1 MIVWLSMLAALFAG
15 SMLPLQAG
23 VNAQLAR
30 AGGNALWASGISFL
44 VGTLTLLMVYSSLRL
59 TWPSFDELKEAPLW
73 AWSGGLMG
81 AFFVTCMAFFAPRL
95 GATTLLALVISGQ
108 ILASLLLDHFG
119 AVGFNVHEINLWRIL
134 GVILIGTGVLLVRKF

>member
-1 MIVWLSMLAALFAG
+1 
-15 SMLPLQAG
+15 MLPLQAG

>member
-1 MIVWLSMLAALFAG
+1 MIVWLSMFAALLAG

-59 TWPSFDELKEAPLW
+59 TWPSVHELKEAPLW

-119 AVGFNVHEINLWRIL
+119 AIGFNVHEINPWRIL
-134 GVILIGTGVLLVRKF
+134 GVILIAAGVLLVRKF

>member
-1 MIVWLSMLAALFAG
+1 MFAALLAG

-59 TWPSFDELKEAPLW
+59 TWPSFHELKEAPLW

-119 AVGFNVHEINLWRIL
+119 AIGFNVHEINLWRIL
-134 GVILIGTGVLLVRKF
+134 GVILIAAGVLLVRKF